1 MDDFLI
7 TVKVKDV
14 SKQMF
19 LAVELASFEYEDVGT
34 KGSIASAG
42 DAILFLINGKQYAIS
57 ITKILNAIHEEIGG

>member
-1 MDDFLI
+1 MNDFPI

-19 LAVELASFEYEDVGT
+19 LAVELASFEDEDVGT

-42 DAILFLINGKQYAIS
+42 DAILFLINDKQYAIS
-57 ITKILNAIHEEIGG
+57 ITKILNTIYNHTKK